1 MLKYK
6 GGETVKAGFYWN
18 RGAWGVELIPAEGGA
33 LPGEPEAR
41 YLRVPW
47 PLLLVIAPVMGGAFA
62 MFLPFIGIA
71 LLVQFGWR
79 AVTGRL
85 GLRRGEARI

>member
-1 MLKYK
+1 MTKYN
-6 GGETVKAGFYWN
+6 GGETAKAGFYWN
-18 RGAWGVELIPAEGGA
+18 RGTWGVEVVPAEGGT
-33 LPGEPEAR
+33 LPGVDTTT

-71 LLVQFGWR
+71 LLGQFAW
-79 AVTGRL
+79 AAITGR
-85 GLRRGEARI
+85 RVSRHAAERI